1 MTESSTTT
9 VDKTDIMFLHANLM
23 RTNALGTLNY
33 LLRCNQSITSAGDVA
48 FPTAFDNA
56 LKKYILR
63 SSVFA
68 DSCFEWGTHCL
79 SALSAISRIS
89 SAFSPSRQANSLLH
103 TVAVDLYPS
112 LPTQAK
118 EWCIE
123 GNNIY
128 QDGNKFNAAVREM
141 LHQLHTNAKMN
152 NPLTYAIIIPSTTDK
167 HPVITMLDIRRSFN
181 RSMTM
186 QLYNE
191 GKGQTPATPTT
202 SLAYRSLMAEAL
214 NMKNPKSDFL
224 SLIDEGNP
232 CQVTMA
238 SDCFH
243 NELNPEMASNELL
256 RKKSLLVPT
265 TLVDYKFS
273 VLTNQDFYRQLFNSP
288 AKYAILSVT
297 NTHDSSG
304 IILTFSALL
313 VFLLQEIASGSLKQ
327 GFCYMDEDW
336 VSNLDSLPTIAGAD
350 EFPVV
355 QASSITLEQ
364 AMKNLDFTR
373 NLKAQLMRMIN
384 KEGSTEAV
392 ETPHVE
398 EIKDE
403 WFVCNF

>member
-1 MTESSTTT
+1 
-9 VDKTDIMFLHANLM
+9 MFLHANLM
-23 RTNALGTLNY
+23 RTNAIGTLNY

-79 SALSAISRIS
+79 AALSAISRIS
-89 SAFSPSRQANSLLH
+89 SAFTPSHTANSLLH

-112 LPTQAK
+112 LATQAK

-123 GNNIY
+123 GNNVY
-128 QDGNKFNAAVREM
+128 QEGNKFNAAVREI
-141 LHQLHTNAKMN
+141 LHQLHTNAKTH
-152 NPLTYAIIIPSTTDK
+152 NPITYAIIIPSTSDK
-167 HPVITMLDIRRSFN
+167 HPVISMLDIRRSFN
-181 RSMTM
+181 RSVTM

-191 GKGQTPATPTT
+191 GKGQTPMTPTT
-202 SLAYRSLMAEAL
+202 SLAYRSLVAEAL

-224 SLIDEGNP
+224 SLIDESNQ
-232 CQVTMA
+232 CQVNMA

-243 NELNPEMASNELL
+243 NEINPDMGSNELL
-256 RKKSLLVPT
+256 RKQSLLVPT

-273 VLTNQDFYRQLFNSP
+273 VLTNLDFYRQLFNSP

-297 NTHDSSG
+297 NSHDSNG
-304 IILTFSALL
+304 IIITFSALL

-336 VSNLDSLPTIAGAD
+336 LSSLDSLPSIAGAD
-350 EFPVV
+350 EFPSLN
-355 QASSITLEQ
+355 ASSITLEQ
-364 AMKNLDFTR
+364 AMKNLEFSR
-373 NLKAQLMRMIN
+373 NLKAQIMRMIN
-384 KEGSTEAV
+384 KEGQPEAMQ
-392 ETPHVE
+392 TPHLE
-398 EIKDE
+398 EIKE
-403 WFVCNF
+403 E